1 MDNAQKAIMI
11 GVGLFI
17 TIIIISAVLL
27 IVNLG
32 TGLIDDATGELGSM
46 STTLQNQILQTY
58 DGKIVSGT
66 QVKAAI
72 NQYYS
77 DPDVSLAVY
86 DKAGAVVVQVGA
98 KQMSLADASGNAI
111 TVGAAGLTTKN
122 AIEANTATVKDAT
135 TGLTEFTTTSPRT
148 ARGDI
153 SNTTKTAYINTAKN
167 FNAAVVRNASNDT
180 VVGILFQPVAD

>member
-1 MDNAQKAIMI
+1 
-11 GVGLFI
+11 
-17 TIIIISAVLL
+17 
-27 IVNLG
+27 
-32 TGLIDDATGELGSM
+32 M

-86 DKAGAVVVQVGA
+86 DKAGTVVVQVGA
-98 KQMSLADASGNAI
+98 KRMTLETAPGE
-111 TVGAAGLTTKN
+111 AGKVTPN
-122 AIEANTATVKDAT
+122 VIESNTATIKDAT
-135 TGLTEFTTTSPRT
+135 GLADFDSTNTRT
-148 ARGDI
+148 ARGAI
-153 SNTTKTAYINTAKN
+153 TNTTNTAYINTAKN